1 MDRGQ
6 APPVDGRMPAERLGY
21 SRCMKLGRILESQAG
36 IPMRI
41 HGNYLCEVAE
51 KLASRELAADDG
63 DDEQD
68 EEDED
73 EKRRHDDEEEE
84 DEDEE
89 DAVWTSPQR
98 QWPRVE

>member
-1 MDRGQ
+1 
-6 APPVDGRMPAERLGY
+6 
-21 SRCMKLGRILESQAG
+21 MKLGRILESQAG

-63 DDEQD
+63 DDEED
-68 EEDED
+68 EEGED
-73 EKRRHDDEEEE
+73 EKHRHDAEEEE

-89 DAVWTSPQR
+89 ETVWTSPQR